1 MARAALSV
9 VFNQGR
15 DEELAALRARVA
27 ELTAE
32 RSATRWAA
40 LCRAGVH
47 LCAGLDHIRG
57 QFAVRCLIA
66 DFVVEEG
73 WCVAEG
79 VTGRFYC
86 PAGRLNFNMDAE
98 GRLMHIESLLVN
110 KVAVDLLHGRWHPL
124 QHYLDY
130 IAGCGIYSAG
140 LFYQG
145 SAPPRAAEEYNRW
158 VHESEGSDSEA

>member
-15 DEELAALRARVA
+15 DEELAALRARIA

-40 LCRAGVH
+40 LCRAGVK
-47 LCAGLDHIRG
+47 LCADLDHIRG
-57 QFAVRCLIA
+57 QSAVRCLIA

-86 PAGRLNFNMDAE
+86 PAGRLNFNVNSHGMP
-98 GRLMHIESLLVN
+98 LHIESLLVN
-110 KVAVDLLHGRWHPL
+110 KLAGDLHMGRWHPL

-130 IAGCGIYSAG
+130 IAGCGIYSPG

-145 SAPPRAAEEYNRW
+145 AAPPRAAEYNRW
-158 VHESEGSDSEA
+158 SADGESD

>member
-9 VFNQGR
+9 VFDQGR
-15 DEELAALRARVA
+15 DAEITGLRARIA
-27 ELTAE
+27 ELTAA
-32 RSATRWAA
+32 RSAERWGT
-40 LCRAGVH
+40 LCRAGVL
-47 LCAGLDHIRG
+47 LCANLDHIQG
-57 QFAVRCLIA
+57 QSAVRCLIA
-66 DFVVEEG
+66 DFISEEG

-110 KVAVDLLHGRWHPL
+110 KVAGDLHMGRWHPL

-130 IAGCGIYSAG
+130 IAGCGYSPG

-158 VHESEGSDSEA
+158 VLEA

>member
-9 VFNQGR
+9 VFDQGR
-15 DEELAALRARVA
+15 DAEITALRARIA

-40 LCRAGVH
+40 LCRAGVL
-47 LCAGLDHIRG
+47 LCANLDHIQG
-57 QFAVRCLIA
+57 QSAVRCLIA
-66 DFVVEEG
+66 DFISEEG

-110 KVAVDLLHGRWHPL
+110 KVAGDLHMGRWHPL

-130 IAGCGIYSAG
+130 IAGCGIYSPG

-145 SAPPRAAEEYNRW
+145 TAPPRAADEYNRW
-158 VHESEGSDSEA
+158 SADGESD